1 MDYRNLI
8 LDGNVIGLDELRK
21 SGWDL
26 NERNNDE
33 LGYTPLI
40 EAIRSRKDSM
50 EVIEYLVEQGAD
62 LEKGDSREGTP
73 LLHACIGAD
82 MEVLLFLIAKGANV
96 NCIDNEGFTPLH
108 YICRYA
114 DQWNSQSITP
124 LVNTVNDEKEKSRFE
139 QHMDILK
146 VLVANKADV
155 NKLANN
161 GFTPLHLAASNN
173 GQVMIPFLVEAGADV
188 NFANANHYTPL
199 HSAADSGNAKATGAL
214 LDLGADVN
222 AKDVYGFTPLIGA
235 VLSGNRTVVN
245 WLKSYGADRTAQV
258 QSAYNIVAVGDTAL
272 DVARKMNRQ
281 DLIDALLDI

>member
-1 MDYRNLI
+1 MLEGNLI
-8 LDGNVIGLDELRK
+8 ALEELLK
-21 SGWDL
+21 NGWDI
-26 NERNNDE
+26 NQKNNDE

-40 EAIRSRKDSM
+40 EAIRNRTDSM
-50 EVIEYLVEQGAD
+50 EVIEYLVNNGAD

-82 MEVLLFLIAKGANV
+82 SEVLLFLISKGANV
-96 NCIDNEGFTPLH
+96 NCQDNEGFTPLH

-124 LVNTVNDEKEKSRFE
+124 LVNTATGKKEKLRFD
-139 QHMDILK
+139 QHIDILK
-146 VLVANKADV
+146 ILLANKADV

-161 GFTPLHLAASNN
+161 GFTSLHLAASNN
-173 GQVMIPFLVEAGADV
+173 GQVMIPLLVEAGADV
-188 NFANANHYTPL
+188 NFANANQYTPL
-199 HSAADSGNAKATGAL
+199 HSAADSGNAKATGVL

-245 WLKSYGADRTAQV
+245 WLKSYGADRTVQV

-272 DVARKMNRQ
+272 DVAKKMDRQ
-281 DLIDALLDI
+281 DLVEALMDI